1 MESSTFIDVIAQE
14 SRALGEAAGRAPAGE
29 VASCPGWDTL
39 DLVLHT
45 GEVHRFWSQ
54 VVERRLQSHEDAST
68 ITKPEREG
76 ALDWFRSGAGQ
87 LVETLTAADP
97 SERVWTWAQQN
108 NVAFVCRRMAQ
119 ETAVHRWDAESAAGD
134 PNSIET
140 ALATDGVDEFLD
152 IWIPAEDRP
161 FNRPG
166 ESIHLHQTDGEGEW
180 IVRFGSEGVTVERSH
195 AKGSVAVRA
204 PASDLLLLLWRRVPP
219 ADIEV
224 FGDKQ
229 LLEEFLAWMDLD

>member
-14 SRALGEAAGRAPAGE
+14 SSALAVAAERAPAGQ
-29 VASCPGWDTL
+29 VASCPGWDAL

-54 VVERRLQSHEDAST
+54 VVERGLRRYEDAAT
-68 ITKPEREG
+68 IEVPEREG
-76 ALDWFRSGAGQ
+76 ALGWFDSGAEH
-87 LVETLTAADP
+87 LVETLRAADP
-97 SERVWTWAQQN
+97 SERVWTWAQQKD
-108 NVAFVCRRMAQ
+108 VAFVCRRMAQ

-134 PNSIET
+134 ANPIES
-140 ALATDGVDEFLD
+140 ALAADGVDEFLD
-152 IWIPAEDRP
+152 TWIPAEERP
-161 FNRPG
+161 FGHPG
-166 ESIHLHQTDGEGEW
+166 ESIHLHQTDGDGEW
-180 IVRFGSEGVTVERSH
+180 IVRCGSEGVTVERSH

-219 ADIEV
+219 ADVEV
-224 FGDKQ
+224 FGDRL